1 MGLRDMPIIDDTT
14 QSPDTAQT
22 PDLKGEEVL
31 KKDLEIQD
39 GRWWRFSAYVI
50 AEYRRPT
57 GSGFRA
63 RFEPGPTRPTIRPAP
78 NAVLERFDPWTPHWS
93 TAGKRRTVHPPYADL
108 LELARNLTFV
118 PNHTSFTPTAES
130 ANAILEWCAK
140 YGLLGILPARVEVI
154 TLQAFWV
161 PRSEA
166 WNDPEARGFCPRYV
180 RYVRRAGQWSET
192 GATTEIPDP
201 PLTEEEATPERLYD
215 AIPSAMNTLADR
227 AQDIWPAPG
236 ALVWRWKQH
245 DRQEQD
251 LGRALRRYFPDV
263 PHFVSHAHTYPRPCS
278 EDFWSSYGEP
288 VAEFARWALRFKEA
302 VESVSQMETPR
313 KNPTEADRQR
323 IRVENEALLFLEGL
337 SGTVGTPRRLRP
349 GTRNLVRYVVAPSLL
364 SAFAEMF
371 LEDAELGRRAL
382 RCDTCGMF
390 FVSDEPHA
398 RYCSVRCRNTMQ
410 RRRQRQRAELDG

>member
-1 MGLRDMPIIDDTT
+1 MPIIDDTT

-215 AIPSAMNTLADR
+215 AIPSLWQIVLKTSGRRRVPWFGDGNNTTGKSR
-227 AQDIWPAPG
+227 T
-236 ALVWRWKQH
+236 
-245 DRQEQD
+245 
-251 LGRALRRYFPDV
+251 
-263 PHFVSHAHTYPRPCS
+263 S
-278 EDFWSSYGEP
+278 
-288 VAEFARWALRFKEA
+288 
-302 VESVSQMETPR
+302 
-313 KNPTEADRQR
+313 
-323 IRVENEALLFLEGL
+323 EGL
-337 SGTVGTPRRLRP
+337 SVDIFRTCRTSCPTRTRTRGLAQKISGAVTASRLRNSRDGRFGSRKP
-349 GTRNLVRYVVAPSLL
+349 L
-364 SAFAEMF
+364 S
-371 LEDAELGRRAL
+371 
-382 RCDTCGMF
+382 
-390 FVSDEPHA
+390 P
-398 RYCSVRCRNTMQ
+398 
-410 RRRQRQRAELDG
+410 